1 MQQRPATAARP
12 PARLR
17 FAPSP
22 TGHLHVGGARTAL
35 FNWLWARKL
44 GGTFVL
50 RIEDTDAQRSTDE
63 SLQGI
68 LDGMHWLGLTWDEGP
83 EVGGPFGPYQQTL
96 RNVLYH
102 AEAERLLREAAAYR
116 CFCTKAELDDMRAA
130 AQKTGGA
137 PRYDGRCRELDPG
150 RAEAR
155 AMAGE
160 SSVVRF
166 RMPDEGE
173 VGWTDLVRG
182 EFSFRTALLDDF
194 VLLKSDG
201 NPTYNFAVVVDD
213 VKMRISHVI
222 RGDDHIS
229 NTPRQLV
236 IFDALAFPRPEF
248 GHLPMILGADRTR
261 LSKRHGATSVTQFRD
276 AGILPQ
282 AMVNYLA
289 LLGWALDGERELFTP
304 AELVA
309 HFDLKNVSRNPAVF
323 DVQKLQWMNREH
335 FQRLTLDAKIEAVVP
350 VLAAAGAWPPKFR
363 VDLGPTR
370 HFRVVTGSPGDK
382 VAASIQPA
390 GDDEPEQ
397 EVSLAEELPR
407 LEHIFEC
414 LGSRLGG
421 PHDAPEVMAY
431 FYTDDYRYDPE
442 AVAKHLSS
450 DEAMAHLQA
459 LADALEPLS
468 PYTAESIEAALRGLA
483 TTLGVKAGAL
493 IHAARV
499 AVTGTAVS
507 PGIFDV
513 LYLVGRTK
521 TVERLRRGR
530 DIVRFNRALPATSGL
545 PASAGDA
552 VPASPTPGVPPG
564 GEPGADI
571 QIAGGD
577 WDEGAPPEEA

>member
-1 MQQRPATAARP
+1 MQQKPAIAATAP
-12 PARLR
+12 IRLR

-50 RIEDTDAQRSTDE
+50 RIEDTDAVRSTDE
-63 SLQGI
+63 SLRGI
-68 LDGMHWLGLTWDEGP
+68 LDGMRWLGLHWDEGP
-83 EVGGPFGPYQQTL
+83 EIGGPFGPYQQTL

-102 AEAERLLREAAAYR
+102 AEADRLLRECSAYR
-116 CFCTKAELDDMRAA
+116 CFCTKAELDAMRDA
-130 AQKTGGA
+130 AQKSGK
-137 PRYDGRCRELDPG
+137 PLRYDGRCRTLDPAKAEE
-150 RAEAR
+150 RA
-155 AMAGE
+155 AGDAAC
-160 SSVVRF
+160 VVRM
-166 RMPDEGE
+166 RMPEDADIR
-173 VGWTDLVRG
+173 WTDLVRG
-182 EFSFRTALLDDF
+182 EFQFQSSLLDDF

-236 IFDALAFPRPEF
+236 LFDALGYPRPEF
-248 GHLPMILGADRTR
+248 GHLPMILGGDKSR
-261 LSKRHGATSVTQFRD
+261 LSKRHGATSLTEFRD

-289 LLGWALDGERELFTP
+289 LLGWALDGEHEVFTM
-304 AELVA
+304 AELMA

-335 FQRLTLDAKIEAVVP
+335 FGRLTLDAKIEAILP
-350 VLAAAGAWPPKFR
+350 VLASEGAWPPRFR
-363 VDLGPTR
+363 VDLGPQR
-370 HFRVVTGSPGDK
+370 HFRVVTGSPEDK
-382 VAASIQPA
+382 IAASIQPLS
-390 GDDEPEQ
+390 DEELSRDPT
-397 EVSLAEELPR
+397 LAEELPR
-407 LEHIFEC
+407 LEHILEC

-421 PHDAPEVMAY
+421 PHDAPAVMAY
-431 FYTDDYRYDPE
+431 FFTDDYRYDPA
-442 AVAKHLSS
+442 AVAKHLAS
-450 DEAMAHLQA
+450 DEDALHVQA
-459 LADALEPLS
+459 LADELETLA
-468 PYTAESIEAALRGLA
+468 PYTPETVEAALRALA
-483 TTLGVKAGAL
+483 AKLGVKAGTL

-513 LYLVGRTK
+513 LHLVGRVK

-530 DIVRFNRALPATSGL
+530 DIVRFNRALPATSGAPEQAL
-545 PASAGDA
+545 PAIAE
-552 VPASPTPGVPPG
+552 PVPPPPLG
-564 GEPGADI
+564 IEPGGGIEIASADW
-571 QIAGGD
+571 GD
-577 WDEGAPPEEA
+577 ERAPDDA

>member
-1 MQQRPATAARP
+1 MQQRPETAARP
-12 PARLR
+12 PIRLR

-63 SLQGI
+63 SLHGI
-68 LDGMHWLGLTWDEGP
+68 LDGMHWLGLNWDEGP
-83 EVGGPFGPYQQTL
+83 EIGGPFGPYQQTL

-102 AEAERLLREAAAYR
+102 AEADRLVREGAAYR
-116 CFCTKAELDDMRAA
+116 CFCTKAELDAMRDA
-130 AQKTGGA
+130 AQRAGTSL
-137 PRYDGRCRELDPG
+137 RYDGRCRALDPAH
-150 RAEAR
+150 AEAR
-155 AMAGE
+155 SEAGE
-160 SSVVRF
+160 ASVVRF
-166 RMPDEGE
+166 RMPDDGE

-182 EFSFRTALLDDF
+182 GFSFRTALLDDF

-213 VKMRISHVI
+213 VKMQISHVI

-248 GHLPMILGADRTR
+248 GHLPMILGADKTR

-276 AGILPQ
+276 RGILPQ
-282 AMVNYLA
+282 AMLNYLA
-289 LLGWALDGERELFTP
+289 LLGWAYDGEREIFTV

-323 DVQKLQWMNREH
+323 DVQKLEWMNREH
-335 FQRLTLDAKIEAVVP
+335 FQRLSLDAKIEAVLP
-350 VLAAAGAWPPKFR
+350 ALAAEGAWPPKFR
-363 VDLGPTR
+363 VDLGPVR
-370 HFRVVTGSPGDK
+370 HFRVVTGAAGDK
-382 VAASIQPA
+382 VAASIQPLT
-390 GDDEPEQ
+390 DEELARDP
-397 EVSLAEELPR
+397 SLSEELPR
-407 LEHIFEC
+407 LEHVFEC

-421 PHDAPEVMAY
+421 PHDAAAVMAY

-442 AVAKHLSS
+442 AVAKHLAS

-459 LADALEPLS
+459 LADELEPLA
-468 PYTAESIEAALRGLA
+468 PYTAESIETALRGLA
-483 TTLGVKAGAL
+483 TKLGVKAGAL

-513 LYLVGRTK
+513 LYLVGRAK

-530 DIVRFNRALPATSGL
+530 DIVRFNRALPPTSGA
-545 PASAGDA
+545 PATAA
-552 VPASPTPGVPPG
+552 EAPVAAPPTPPPG
-564 GEPGADI
+564 AEPGAGI
-571 QIAGGD
+571 EIASSD
-577 WDEGAPPEEA
+577 WDEERPPDEA